1 MKSRLIMGILAIFA
15 SLFSCNAQQAK
26 YQSVSVKEFET
37 VTADTTV
44 VRLDVRTPAEFAEG
58 HLEGALNIDVNSESF
73 ISDAEKNLP
82 KDKTIAV
89 YCRSGRRSKR
99 ACDILVD
106 NGFKVIE
113 LDKGYI
119 GWTEA
124 GKKVVK

>member
-1 MKSRLIMGILAIFA
+1 MKSRLIMGIFAIFA
-15 SLFSCNAQQAK
+15 SLFCCNAQQVK
-26 YQSVSVKEFET
+26 YQSVGVKEFET
-37 VTADTTV
+37 VIADTTV
-44 VRLDVRTPAEFAEG
+44 VRLDVRTLAEFAEG
-58 HLEGALNIDVNSESF
+58 HLENALNIDVNSESF
-73 ISDAEKNLP
+73 ISDAEKSLP